1 MPNQYYPFRADLWT
15 VNMNFENS
23 ACVTSQTDNELTV
36 YGTFRTNSDITG
48 LYFYTKDLI
57 NNTQCNYNTI
67 QNYSDIIL
75 TFDVEYTG
83 DILHLDDTDVLPAL
97 VVYTTDRIHHYIYF
111 NDLHTINPVSNETV
125 PVSDGSP
132 VNLQHRLINP
142 GSVICKLPNGT
153 VLEGVDY
160 FADADYLLN
169 YTEGKFKALTSRTI
183 NKTGINIIYSYQGST
198 TSANET
204 ILNTPSYNAVSL
216 RNKNIKTGTV
226 SATTGNNTTLDLGEL
241 CDPDV
246 HDYEINYATGKFKAL
261 SERTIGANVAIKY
274 EYATN
279 HYVTEYLPVSE
290 DWSPIPLGHGNIVNG
305 SVTVTLPNGT
315 VLEEGV
321 YPENKDY
328 EINYTEGKLI
338 PLSRRG
344 SGNDGQLTIRYT
356 YQTKGTENE
365 LITSDGTFINLS
377 HSNIIDG
384 TVICKLTSDST
395 ILQDGIHN
403 VGDYAIDYING
414 KYIPISNAGAGH
426 NGSITVNYSYNNIY
440 TVSETVPKSDG
451 SFVNLEHSNIIL
463 GSVRCTLSDGTPL
476 YSTQTYVAQDYKIDY
491 NQGTFTALSPRATG
505 VSDIQIT
512 YQYKSVNSYQI
523 KFNNLHDSNG
533 GSIDPTKIEYIQIPL
548 FPVGYKDGTYI
559 ITENK
564 NYSFKMKNITVQG
577 SRLNT
582 EKEPF
587 TDNNYRLCEGYD
599 DCYYLSPR
607 RLAHEMYKL
616 GYTTWN
622 DLYIGASHFYEKT
635 GTIGANARPVHE
647 EKVDYSKMTASKTV
661 GINYAFRKWLEDY
674 IKWFKYYDTENIII
688 SVSCECLQMPEA
700 WRQVLSDGNY
710 AKTGWTPATYFY
722 APTNQE
728 ARNFVELVSRQCL
741 NIEVAQDVKPIL
753 QWGEPWWWWQELYP
767 ESISI
772 DPDHQ
777 ETNPE
782 KYPGQPPAFYD
793 DSTKA
798 KYLEET
804 GEELPVYA
812 TSSDEYDREVI
823 NWLKDQLVDYSNFM
837 KNIVKSYSDGLYTV
851 LYFPPSIVDV
861 ARVPPMMREVNFPAE
876 AWNDGQLDFIQIEDY
891 DWVITDNKAHE
902 QIYDFAKSKFGI
914 SYKDTHYFGGYV
926 QYPKNATREWA
937 LIITAMEEAV
947 KRGIGQVYVW
957 AGTQVR
963 RDNIQLHD
971 PTFTP
976 VPVYPDPV
984 LPDKHLLNVIVLDE
998 FENVIAWLNPDLVNI
1013 TETNKEETCR
1023 KISIEYPLNKAP
1035 VKGTKDWYMQGNKIF
1050 VPSTLG
1056 IDNCLY
1062 VINSDYELD
1071 YWKENTV
1078 SFEAEE
1084 VLTELNYEYI
1094 PLFTE
1099 SIKVTKDK
1107 LTSWFGSYYTI
1118 KNVDKLD
1125 TGKTTVS
1132 PNGVVSL
1139 MNLLRLIEEKT
1150 ERVFITEYEIQ
1161 DDKIKRYLSL
1171 KDEKNIRKVANTE
1184 VLDLN
1189 FNLENLSFT
1198 SDESS
1203 TYSAMAPLLSSN
1215 STNTPD
1221 ISTASGDSRT
1231 SITANTQTDTKKIY
1245 ERWLNLDVQAGEY
1258 IPMIC
1263 EKESDGTVKYTDYWY
1278 APFDKKK
1285 GELIITVPYE
1295 TDSNY
1300 NYIKPPNASPKPK
1313 TGSVSTSETN
1323 AYAIYN
1329 VLANSLLDKLN
1340 PELELDI
1347 SVKDIQKIM
1356 KTKNQGY
1363 NLYETLYVR
1372 APRFNYYVPCII
1384 TETKKDPHRPGN
1396 NTIKVKS
1403 DVKSLHNKKETNIT
1417 TNNKIVET
1425 TDPHARIGGI
1435 LSTTEGNL
1443 ENKLVSVSIRL
1454 NTHDT
1459 EEKPAVKETTT
1470 DLNPIGKYIY
1480 VTKND
1485 LIQMFKTIE
1494 NHMTNQ
1500 DQTVQSYYIVTAITG
1515 ERQKINKIWYETL
1528 FYTYKTNLMKNSFI
1542 IHYYPNYKTRFTS
1555 TDIEYKFCYY
1565 YDYFTSISGEYEA
1578 LTITNGVLSKA
1589 FNI

>member
-23 ACVTSQTDNELTV
+23 ACVTSQTDDELTV
-36 YGTFRTNSDITG
+36 YGTFRTTGDITG
-48 LYFYTKDLI
+48 LYFYSKDVI
-57 NNTQCNYNTI
+57 NNTHIKYNDVTTYENI
-67 QNYSDIIL
+67 TL
-75 TFDVEYTG
+75 EFDVETYG
-83 DILHLDDTDVLPAL
+83 QILSLLDSTVMPSLVIKTKNTDMNCY
-97 VVYTTDRIHHYIYF
+97 VYYSTIHTSNNHYRLNCNSSFIPDGIIK
-111 NDLHTINPVSNETV
+111 NGESIEPVPIPWDDVEYIMFPLFPTNYQ
-125 PVSDGSP
+125 DG
-132 VNLQHRLINP
+132 
-142 GSVICKLPNGT
+142 
-153 VLEGVDY
+153 
-160 FADADYLLN
+160 N
-169 YTEGKFKALTSRTI
+169 YTITA
-183 NKTGINIIYSYQGST
+183 
-198 TSANET
+198 
-204 ILNTPSYNAVSL
+204 
-216 RNKNIKTGTV
+216 
-226 SATTGNNTTLDLGEL
+226 
-241 CDPDV
+241 
-246 HDYEINYATGKFKAL
+246 
-261 SERTIGANVAIKY
+261 
-274 EYATN
+274 
-279 HYVTEYLPVSE
+279 
-290 DWSPIPLGHGNIVNG
+290 
-305 SVTVTLPNGT
+305 
-315 VLEEGV
+315 
-321 YPENKDY
+321 NKDY
-328 EINYTEGKLI
+328 
-338 PLSRRG
+338 
-344 SGNDGQLTIRYT
+344 
-356 YQTKGTENE
+356 
-365 LITSDGTFINLS
+365 TFRM
-377 HSNIIDG
+377 
-384 TVICKLTSDST
+384 
-395 ILQDGIHN
+395 
-403 VGDYAIDYING
+403 Y
-414 KYIPISNAGAGH
+414 
-426 NGSITVNYSYNNIY
+426 
-440 TVSETVPKSDG
+440 
-451 SFVNLEHSNIIL
+451 
-463 GSVRCTLSDGTPL
+463 
-476 YSTQTYVAQDYKIDY
+476 
-491 NQGTFTALSPRATG
+491 
-505 VSDIQIT
+505 
-512 YQYKSVNSYQI
+512 
-523 KFNNLHDSNG
+523 
-533 GSIDPTKIEYIQIPL
+533 
-548 FPVGYKDGTYI
+548 
-559 ITENK
+559 
-564 NYSFKMKNITVQG
+564 NITVTG
-577 SRLNT
+577 YNSLGT

-599 DCYYLSPR
+599 DSYYLSPR

-635 GTIGANARPVHE
+635 GTIGANARPLT
-647 EKVDYSKMTASKTV
+647 KVNYTVMTADKTA
-661 GINYAFRKWLEDY
+661 GINRAFSKWLEDY

-700 WRQVLSDGNY
+700 WRQVLPDGNY

-741 NIEVAQDVKPIL
+741 NIEVAQGVKPIL

-793 DSTKA
+793 DTTKA

-823 NWLKDQLVDYSNFM
+823 NWLKDQLVNYSNFM
-837 KNIVKSYSDGLYTV
+837 RNIVKSYTDGLYTA

-861 ARVPPMMREVNFPAE
+861 GRVPPMMREVNFPAE

-891 DWVITDNKAHE
+891 DWVITDNKAHN

-926 QYPKNATREWA
+926 QYPKNAQREWA
-937 LIITAMEEAV
+937 LIISAMEEAV
-947 KRGIGQVYVW
+947 KQGIGEVYVW

-971 PTFTP
+971 PTFPP

-984 LPDKHLLNVIVLDE
+984 LPDNHLLNVIVMDE
-998 FENVIAWLNPDLVNI
+998 FENTIAWLNPDLVNI

-1035 VKGTKDWYMQGNKIF
+1035 VKGSKDWYMQGNKIF

-1062 VINSDYELD
+1062 VINSEYELD

-1084 VLTELNYEYI
+1084 VLTELNYEHI

-1132 PNGVVSL
+1132 PGGVVSL

-1150 ERVFITEYEIQ
+1150 ERIFVTEYEIQ
-1161 DDKIKRYLSL
+1161 QDKVKRYLSL
-1171 KDEKNIRKVANTE
+1171 REEKNIRKVANTE

-1189 FNLENLSFT
+1189 FNLENLSFS
-1198 SDESS
+1198 SDESN
-1203 TYSAMAPLLSSN
+1203 TYSAMAPLISSN
-1215 STNTPD
+1215 STNTPA
-1221 ISTASGDSRT
+1221 ISTAAGDSRT
-1231 SITANTQTDTKKIY
+1231 SVTANTQTDTKKIY

-1263 EKESDGTVKYTDYWY
+1263 EKQNDGSVKYTDYWY

-1313 TGSVSTSETN
+1313 CGSVSTSETN

-1347 SVKDIQKIM
+1347 SVKDIQKIL

-1363 NLYETLYVR
+1363 SLYETLYVR

-1403 DVKSLHNKKETNIT
+1403 DIKSLHDKKETNIT
-1417 TNNKIVET
+1417 TNSKIVET
-1425 TDPHARIGGI
+1425 TDPHARIGGV
-1435 LSTTEGNL
+1435 LSTATGNL
-1443 ENKLVSVSIRL
+1443 ENKLVSISIRL
-1454 NTHDT
+1454 NEADK
-1459 EEKPAVKETTT
+1459 ENKPAVKEETY
-1470 DLNPIGKYIY
+1470 DLNPFQKYIY
-1480 VTKND
+1480 VRKND
-1485 LIQMFKTIE
+1485 LIHMFLTIE
-1494 NHMTNQ
+1494 NNMTNES
-1500 DQTVQSYYIVTAITG
+1500 QTVQPYYIVTAVTG
-1515 ERQKINKIWYETL
+1515 ERQKIPKIWYETL
-1528 FYTYKTNLMKNSFI
+1528 FYTYKTTLMKNSFI
-1542 IHYYPNYKTRFTS
+1542 IHYYQDYKTRFKT

-1565 YDYFTSISGEYEA
+1565 YDYFTSISGEYNA